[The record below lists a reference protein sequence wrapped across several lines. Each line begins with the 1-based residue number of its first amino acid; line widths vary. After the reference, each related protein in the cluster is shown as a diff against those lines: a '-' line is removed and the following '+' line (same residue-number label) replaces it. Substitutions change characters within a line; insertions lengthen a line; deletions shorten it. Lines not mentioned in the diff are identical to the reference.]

1 MLFLIENQCSAIN
14 VLSVFIIMYL
24 RYPNTL
30 QWLHTLPHELAKMS
44 TSVALLMS

>member
-14 VLSVFIIMYL
+14 VLLVFIFMYL

-30 QWLHTLPHELAKMS
+30 HWLHTLPLELVKIS
-44 TSVALLMS
+44 TSVAPLMF